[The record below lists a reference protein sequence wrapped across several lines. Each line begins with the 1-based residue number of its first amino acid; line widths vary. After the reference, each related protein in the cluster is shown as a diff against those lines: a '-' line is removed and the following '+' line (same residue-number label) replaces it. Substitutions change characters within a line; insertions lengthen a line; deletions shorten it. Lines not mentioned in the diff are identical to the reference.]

1 MVNAAEIRT
10 LLVTPDL
17 WLVTN
22 FMNVSREL
30 GIDAERSGKADGV
43 PEELGR
49 TKYEAVLVDFDN
61 ILDTSSILAR
71 VRASPANKNAV
82 FSRSHLAPRESKRS
96 SRAPT
101 LSLSGHWIQKRFD
114 EFCMPHTI

>member
-1 MVNAAEIRT
+1 MQNAAEIRT

-22 FMNVSREL
+22 FTTVSREL
-30 GIDAERSGKADGV
+30 GIDAQRSANPIGI

-61 ILDTSSILAR
+61 VPDTSSILAR
-71 VRASPANKNAV
+71 IRASPANKDAV
-82 FSRSHLAPRESKRS
+82 IFAVASGTSREQALEQGANFVFERPIGAERDSTNSVC
-96 SRAPT
+96 
-101 LSLSGHWIQKRFD
+101 GI
-114 EFCMPHTI
+114 